1 MQLITISKKNN
12 WEGLFP
18 NFCSFFSCAVTN
30 SLFAASESDTANSKL
45 QKETENTIQKEQTPP
60 KANNNSVVSNY
71 DTPDSTPTNH
81 SSSEPTTPSS
91 PSAKVLTNTNLSA
104 TNNAVC
110 EPSDPIDTNNK
121 SSPELPSPVKE
132 NNKKLE
138 ELYDIPVGKFIT
150 SVTTTN

>member
-1 MQLITISKKNN
+1 M
-12 WEGLFP
+12 
-18 NFCSFFSCAVTN
+18 
-30 SLFAASESDTANSKL
+30 FAASESDTANSKL

-60 KANNNSVVSNY
+60 KANNNSVVSNN

-110 EPSDPIDTNNK
+110 EPSALIDTNNK

-150 SVTTTN
+150 SVTTTCRKLM